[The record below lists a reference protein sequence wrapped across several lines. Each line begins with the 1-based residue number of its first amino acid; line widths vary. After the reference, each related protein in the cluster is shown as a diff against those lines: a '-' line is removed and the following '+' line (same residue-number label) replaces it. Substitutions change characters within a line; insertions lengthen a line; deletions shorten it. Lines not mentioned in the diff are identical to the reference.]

1 MAQEKFPECM
11 KIAEVVPLY
20 KGKDREIC
28 TNYRPISL
36 LITIS
41 KILEKIV
48 YKRSYSF
55 LNSTG
60 QIFESQ
66 YGFRSKHSCEHAVQE
81 LLGNILKGC
90 ELGKSTLAVFLDL
103 SKAFDT
109 ISHGVLYMKLEC
121 YGIHGTCL
129 SWFKSYLENRK
140 MRVKCAT
147 ADGIE
152 YSDLKPVNFGT
163 PQGSVLGPL
172 FFLIF
177 NNDLHMHIMY
187 SNCIL
192 FADDTTLY
200 STHRDLRHLTWC
212 IREDLM
218 TLTDWFRAN
227 KLTLNL
233 DKSVCMLFDKQNK
246 NKNKINKSPCLQ
258 ALGLPIVDH
267 TKFLGVLIDDSL
279 KWHYHYSHVM
289 LKIKR
294 NSNMLKKG
302 KNLLSIQ
309 AKRCLY
315 FSHIYSH
322 LSYCVSTW
330 GPMLQQSQIK
340 KLQQFQNKC
349 ISMIDMTATRLSDKF
364 RKLNILPIK
373 EIIQLELAKIG
384 YRTLKGDLPV
394 KILNCITTD
403 SCSKILKKNH
413 MYNTRQKELINLPKV
428 LDNKYLSSFLVQSV
442 KAVQPLLCI
451 TASSPTIH
459 SFANKFKSRYFAT
472 GNNMS

>member
-1 MAQEKFPECM
+1 MAQGKFPDSM
-11 KIAEVVPLY
+11 KVAEIVPLY
-20 KGKDREIC
+20 KGKDRELC

-48 YKRSYSF
+48 YNRSYSF

-66 YGFRSKHSCEHAVQE
+66 YGFQSKHSCEHAVQE
-81 LLGNILKGC
+81 LLGNFLKGR

-109 ISHGVLYMKLEC
+109 ISHSVLYMKLER
-121 YGIHGTCL
+121 YGICGTCF
-129 SWFKSYLENRK
+129 SWFRSYLENRQK
-140 MRVKCAT
+140 RVKCAT
-147 ADGIE
+147 ADGLE

-163 PQGSVLGPL
+163 SQGLVLGPL
-172 FFLIF
+172 IFLIF
-177 NNDLHMHIMY
+177 NNDLHIHIMY

-192 FADDTTLY
+192 FAKDTMLY

-233 DKSVCMLFDKQNK
+233 NKSVCMLFDKQNR
-246 NKNKINKSPCLQ
+246 NKFQRSLCLQ
-258 ALGLPIVDH
+258 DLGLPIADH
-267 TKFLGVLIDDSL
+267 TKFLGVLLDDSL
-279 KWHYHYSHVM
+279 NWHYHYSHVM
-289 LKIKR
+289 LKLKH

-302 KNLLSIQ
+302 KNLLSTQ
-309 AKRCLY
+309 AKCCLY
-315 FSHIYSH
+315 FGHIYSH

-340 KLQQFQNKC
+340 QLQQFQNKC
-349 ISMIDMTATRLSDKF
+349 INMIDATATRLSDKF
-364 RKLNILPIK
+364 RKLKILPVK

-384 YRTLKGDLPV
+384 YCMLKDDLPI
-394 KILNCITTD
+394 KILSCITTD
-403 SCSKILKKNH
+403 SCSKILKKKH

-428 LDNKYLSSFLVQSV
+428 LDSKYYSSFLVQSV
-442 KAVQPLLCI
+442 KVVQPLLGI
-451 TASSPTIH
+451 TGKSPTIH

-472 GNNMS
+472 GNNKS